1 MWLPSFLYQ
10 HKKMTTPTYRTLTEA
25 DTVQEGDEFQIVST
39 GRWHP
44 VAYSIGD
51 RGDSNYRRRIAAEA
65 PCICESNDVRVKRL
79 DAAISDAVEQRA
91 QNREL
96 IKRLE
101 DALSDKVIAQ
111 ATLEDKKAVIRR
123 LKEKLENVEP
133 LFARLT
139 AAEKRCE
146 RHRTTLQQIHK
157 ALPVELQNSGEPFG
171 DTVSD
176 HIEALSA
183 AQVLADYFFTLL
195 TDIGSMF
202 GLRASI
208 SEEGSIC
215 DHIIVEKIPELV
227 AELIVKNETL

>member
-1 MWLPSFLYQ
+1 
-10 HKKMTTPTYRTLTEA
+10 MTTPTYRTLTEA

-39 GRWHP
+39 GQWHP

-51 RGDSNYRRRIAAEA
+51 RGSSKYRRRIAAEA

-79 DAAISDAVEQRA
+79 DAALSDAVEQRA

-96 IKRLE
+96 SQRLSDTATLLMEANAKNDALTKRLE
-101 DALSDKVIAQ
+101 ALSV
-111 ATLEDKKAVIRR
+111 
-123 LKEKLENVEP
+123 
-133 LFARLT
+133 
-139 AAEKRCE
+139 
-146 RHRTTLQQIHK
+146 
-157 ALPVELQNSGEPFG
+157 
-171 DTVSD
+171 
-176 HIEALSA
+176 
-183 AQVLADYFFTLL
+183 AQVSADYYFTLL

-202 GLRASI
+202 GLRVSI